1 MEIKIFTKI
10 DDPELASSWQRIVD
24 EYDYFPQSS
33 YGWCVPWWNMRSGSR
48 QLHIVAVVD
57 DQKIVGI
64 APLCIERFGLFKIL
78 RSFPIHFGDFYHF
91 IIANLEPE
99 KYHEIGEHLVHYL
112 RSFKDWDLVK
122 IEQVNDASLLHGLL
136 SEEGFIFKK
145 LTAVIATEFAGITFE
160 EYLQKFSS
168 KRRTE
173 YKRRKKRLQ
182 AIGKIE
188 ILSINSFEEY
198 LTYVDDMKKIFS
210 SRWATYEKY
219 YQCRN
224 EAISSCFDRNEAVL
238 FLLKLEGEAIA
249 FFLGFLHGHV
259 FYKWRQ
265 AYMPEYSKLSP
276 SIFLHFSV
284 IEHLINNG
292 YKGLNNMAGEYFYK
306 RSWVPESIETTNYVC
321 MLANNSIKGHL
332 LLNYYLEW
340 RDYLKNWYHKIKS
353 MIRKSK

>member
-33 YGWCVPWWNMRSGSR
+33 YGWCAPWWNMRSGSR

-57 DQKIVGI
+57 DRKIVGI
-64 APLCIERFGLFKIL
+64 APLCIERFGPFKIL

-91 IIANLEPE
+91 IIANSEPE
-99 KYHEIGEHLVHYL
+99 KYHEIGEYLVHYL

-182 AIGKIE
+182 AIGKVE
-188 ILSINSFEEY
+188 MLSIFSFEEY
-198 LTYVDDMKKIFS
+198 LMYFDDMKKIYA
-210 SRWATYEKY
+210 SRWGSSLDEEY
-219 YQCRN
+219 YRCRN
-224 EAISSCFDRNEAVL
+224 EAISSCFGRNKAVL
-238 FLLKLEGEAIA
+238 FLLKLEE
-249 FFLGFLHGHV
+249 FREQV
-259 FYKWRQ
+259 
-265 AYMPEYSKLSP
+265 
-276 SIFLHFSV
+276 
-284 IEHLINNG
+284 
-292 YKGLNNMAGEYFYK
+292 
-306 RSWVPESIETTNYVC
+306 
-321 MLANNSIKGHL
+321 
-332 LLNYYLEW
+332 
-340 RDYLKNWYHKIKS
+340 
-353 MIRKSK
+353 